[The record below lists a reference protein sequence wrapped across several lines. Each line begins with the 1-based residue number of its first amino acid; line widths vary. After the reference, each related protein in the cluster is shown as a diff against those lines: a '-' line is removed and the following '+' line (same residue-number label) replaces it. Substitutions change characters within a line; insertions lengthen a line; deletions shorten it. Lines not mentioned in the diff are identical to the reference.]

1 MAACKQ
7 NANPLALF
15 IHVFLCIFGPKML
28 DEMKKQLTMG
38 LTALALASCG
48 TTPTKEAERTYFLE
62 GAWLLQ
68 QVEYPTGEQRD
79 YAMEG
84 SGTFCHLYGQDSTL
98 YECRMATT
106 PSGMVI
112 MPTGR
117 CSVTLVDKGGGELLY
132 LENGDPHPLTI
143 VNDTSITIQMNGTL
157 YSWARADSIYHE
169 WGTELRDFISRDVD
183 ADAADGSNRYVL
195 SAKERQQ
202 AHTIHWLIIAIALI
216 VLLSAQVIIFYY
228 RGKRRLQLQL
238 RQIQEE
244 HDDRALSVRE
254 AMMAEEERFF
264 ASDDYALLQR
274 RIATG
279 QLLKD
284 EEWADVENR
293 LKRVYPGFTN
303 QLRSLHPMSE
313 LEYQTCLLI
322 KLRIAPKDMATVLAR
337 DMSTISTV
345 RSRLYKKV
353 FGQKGGAKEWDE
365 FIISIAT

>member
-1 MAACKQ
+1 MKLRLIMGLAA
-7 NANPLALF
+7 LALF
-15 IHVFLCIFGPKML
+15 GCS
-28 DEMKKQLTMG
+28 D
-38 LTALALASCG
+38 TA
-48 TTPTKEAERTYFLE
+48 TERQQQTYFLE

-68 QVEYPTGEQRD
+68 HVEFPTGEQMD
-79 YAMEG
+79 YSIEG
-84 SGTFCHLYGQDSTL
+84 SGTFCHLYGPDSTL
-98 YECRMATT
+98 YECRMSTT

-112 MPTGR
+112 MPTLR
-117 CSVTLVDKGGGELLY
+117 CAVTLVDKGGELLY
-132 LENGDPHPLTI
+132 LEDDNPRPLTI
-143 VNDTSITIQMNGTL
+143 VNDTSITIQMNGRL
-157 YSWARADSIYHE
+157 YTWARADNIYRE
-169 WGTELRDFISRDVD
+169 WGTELRDFISHDVD
-183 ADAADGSNRYVL
+183 ASAADGGNRYVL
-195 SAKERQQ
+195 SNKERQQ
-202 AHTIHWLIIAIALI
+202 AHIIQWLIIIIALI
-216 VLLSAQVIIFYY
+216 LLLAAQVIIFYY
-228 RGKRRLQLQL
+228 RSKRRLQLQL

-279 QLLKD
+279 QRLKD
-284 EEWADVENR
+284 DEWADVEKH

-303 QLRSLHPMSE
+303 QLRSLYPMSE

-337 DMSTISTV
+337 DVSTISTV

-365 FIISIAT
+365 FVLSIGA